1 MSVTAVPIAPV
12 KRSYLV
18 WLWIGI
24 AVAVVTG
31 AAIAF
36 AAPQDPNTVWLA
48 NNAKK
53 PGGMVTDSGLQ
64 YQVIKKGD
72 GPTPTDEDIALV
84 NYDGKLTDGTTFDS
98 GKQTPMPVRKGD
110 PETGQPGVVAGF
122 SEALKMMPKGSKYR
136 FWIKPELAYGDQAQ
150 GPIPANSILEFDVD
164 MIDFLPEAYLRQMQ
178 MMQQMQGGQGAGG
191 QAAPGTDQ
199 AAPAAGE

>member
-24 AVAVVTG
+24 GVAIVAG

-48 NNAKK
+48 ATAGK
-53 PGGMVTDSGLQ
+53 PGVMVTDSGLQ
-64 YQVIKKGD
+64 YEVVRKGS

-84 NYDGKLTDGTTFDS
+84 NYTGKLTDGTTFDS
-98 GKQTPMPVRKGD
+98 GKQTPMPVRTGD
-110 PETGQPGVVAGF
+110 PQTGQPGVVPGF

-136 FWIKPELAYGDQAQ
+136 FWIKPELAYGDTAA

-178 MMQQMQGGQGAGG
+178 MMQEGQGGQGQTAP
-191 QAAPGTDQ
+191 APG
-199 AAPAAGE
+199 GN

>member
-24 AVAVVTG
+24 VVAVVAG
-31 AAIAF
+31 AALAF
-36 AAPQDPNTVWLA
+36 AAPQDPNMVWLA
-48 NNAKK
+48 NNAQKD
-53 PGGMVTDSGLQ
+53 GVQTTASGLQ
-64 YQVIKKGD
+64 YQILKKGK
-72 GPTPTDEDIALV
+72 GATPTDEDIALV
-84 NYDGKLTDGTTFDS
+84 NYEGKLTDGTTFDS
-98 GKQTPMPVRKGD
+98 GQQTPMPVRAGD
-110 PETGQPGVVAGF
+110 PDTGQPGVVEGF

-136 FWIKPELAYGDQAQ
+136 FWIKPELAYGDTEQ

-178 MMQQMQGGQGAGG
+178 MMQQMQGGQPGG
-191 QAAPGTDQ
+191 SQQTPAAPGGQ
-199 AAPAAGE
+199 